1 MAQVQKKT
9 TSVSLTISSCM
20 RESSSSFSSSSS
32 VLQQRQS
39 SLAQPL
45 CINSQQ
51 TQSPSS
57 SHNYAGNG
65 GVTPAFV
72 KCLHDISTVKGQLVV
87 LECRIRGTPPLQVLW
102 FREEEQILDSADFR
116 ILRKKASSVS
126 VPEASSVSVPEEVCT
141 LVITE
146 AFPEDSGLFKCV
158 AGNQYGTVSCSALLE
173 VYSGVDEVLAEGEL
187 SQAEEDFSSFL
198 CDPSGIPPPPE
209 WPDSPEEES
218 APPLPPQSSTQGE
231 FWDLQEHRASL
242 SEGTS
247 SSAQSRVSSEACTLP
262 PPPVEEEPPQHQASF
277 SQPRKQQD
285 PTGDMS
291 TVNVPSYSPTVYP
304 PSMFNYERPRHF
316 IQSQPL
322 FQEPSY
328 DSLQGKQGQQGL
340 APFPNGHEPS
350 PSSSTLGSP
359 VSTPSSLRE
368 QPAAPS
374 HSTMRSSVT
383 LMPKLSSNAASQSPA
398 AFLCSILP
406 SQPASAPQPK
416 PFSFSQPKP
425 ASLPQPQPLLASKPQ
440 PPSPLCSQPSPS
452 PPSVSPSLPKSS
464 PVQALSP
471 AAFLGSVLPT
481 QPPANPR
488 GSPASDSF
496 PRPLL
501 KTPRPAPRSTDEQ
514 IQGSKDALIQDLER
528 KLRCKEARRQNGS
541 QKLTYEERMARRL
554 LGPHNAA
561 SVFDLDNSEDSHLEQ
576 QDLPDGR
583 QTGTGKLWSRPGSRS
598 EESETSSIQEKC
610 YAPRFFQVPQDL
622 TVEEGRFCRIDF
634 KVVGLPTPD
643 VVWYLNGK
651 PIRPDDFHKM
661 LVCEKGVHS
670 FIIEI
675 VTVDHAGVYECV
687 ARNRA
692 GENRF
697 TLQLDVIAQ
706 ERRQAPVFIQKM
718 QNCQA
723 VEGDTVRLECQV
735 SAAPPPEL
743 YWKKDN
749 EMLRVDPERISV
761 YQDNTGRLC
770 LLIERVEKADA
781 GWYTVSAINDAGMS
795 TCNARVDIG
804 MAGVSLAFCF
814 QLDWRAVGGGKDT
827 KQRTLLVFDL
837 LCFPCSV
844 YQDNTGRLC
853 LLIERVEKADAG
865 WYTVSAINDAGMSTC
880 NARVDIGTRMNKS
893 TPSGRHLKV
902 RPTFSQYSVLN
913 GQRADRQSLSPAS
926 PVQTAPLYE
935 SDEL

>member
-1 MAQVQKKT
+1 MLSYQGKNRTEVRVQRYTLISTDPVAGRSMAQVQKKT

-87 LECRIRGTPPLQVLW
+87 LECRIRGNPPLQVLW

-116 ILRKKASSVS
+116 ILRKSACSLSQHCK
-126 VPEASSVSVPEEVCT
+126 EVCT

-242 SEGTS
+242 SEAAS
-247 SSAQSRVSSEACTLP
+247 SSAQSRVSSESCTLP
-262 PPPVEEEPPQHQASF
+262 PPPVEEEPPQHQASS

-285 PTGDMS
+285 PAGDMS
-291 TVNVPSYSPTVYP
+291 TVNVPSYSPTIYP
-304 PSMFNYERPRHF
+304 PCMFNYERPRHF

-322 FQEPSY
+322 FQAPSY
-328 DSLQGKQGQQGL
+328 ESLQGKQGQQGQ

-359 VSTPSSLRE
+359 VSTPSSPRE
-368 QPAAPS
+368 QPPAPS

-383 LMPKLSSNAASQSPA
+383 LMPKVSSNATPQSPA
-398 AFLCSILP
+398 AFLRSILP

-416 PFSFSQPKP
+416 PVSLSQPKP
-425 ASLPQPQPLLASKPQ
+425 ASHPQPQPLLISKPQ
-440 PPSPLCSQPSPS
+440 PPSTLCSQPSPS
-452 PPSVSPSLPKSS
+452 PPSISPSLPKSS

-471 AAFLGSVLPT
+471 AAFLGSVLPN

-488 GSPASDSF
+488 GSLASDSF

-561 SVFDLDNSEDSHLEQ
+561 SVFELDNSEDSHLEQ
-576 QDLPDGR
+576 QDSPDGR

-598 EESETSSIQEKC
+598 EESETASIQEKC

-634 KVVGLPTPD
+634 KVGGLPTPD

-670 FIIEI
+670 FIIEV

-706 ERRQAPVFIQKM
+706 ERRQAPVFTQKM

-749 EMLRVDPERISV
+749 EMLHVDPERI
-761 YQDNTGRLC
+761 
-770 LLIERVEKADA
+770 
-781 GWYTVSAINDAGMS
+781 
-795 TCNARVDIG
+795 
-804 MAGVSLAFCF
+804 
-814 QLDWRAVGGGKDT
+814 
-827 KQRTLLVFDL
+827 
-837 LCFPCSV
+837 SV

-913 GQRADRQSLSPAS
+913 GQRADNRRSLSPAS

>member
-45 CINSQQ
+45 CINPQR

-65 GVTPAFV
+65 GVTPTFV
-72 KCLHDISTVKGQLVV
+72 KCLHDISTVNGQLVV
-87 LECRIRGTPPLQVLW
+87 LECRIRGTTPLQVLW

-116 ILRKKASSVS
+116 ILRKK
-126 VPEASSVSVPEEVCT
+126 ASSVSVPEEVCT

-173 VYSGVDEVLAEGEL
+173 VCLGVDEVLAEGEL

-198 CDPSGIPPPPE
+198 YDPSGIPPPPE

-218 APPLPPQSSTQGE
+218 DPPLPPPPQSSTQGE
-231 FWDLQEHRASL
+231 FRDLQQYETLLAEEHRASL
-242 SEGTS
+242 SKATS
-247 SSAQSRVSSEACTLP
+247 SSAQSQVSSKACTLLP
-262 PPPVEEEPPQHQASF
+262 LPVEEEPPQCQASC
-277 SQPRKQQD
+277 SQPRNQGHA
-285 PTGDMS
+285 GDMS
-291 TVNVPSYSPTVYP
+291 TVNVPSYSPTIYP

-322 FQEPSY
+322 FQAPSY
-328 DSLQGKQGQQGL
+328 ESLQGKQGQQGQ

-359 VSTPSSLRE
+359 VSTPSSLKE
-368 QPAAPS
+368 QPAS

-383 LMPKLSSNAASQSPA
+383 LMPKVSSNAIPQSPA
-398 AFLCSILP
+398 AFLSSILP
-406 SQPASAPQPK
+406 SQPA
-416 PFSFSQPKP
+416 SFSQPKP
-425 ASLPQPQPLLASKPQ
+425 ASLPQPLLASKTQ
-440 PPSPLCSQPSPS
+440 PPSPLCSQPSLS

-464 PVQALSP
+464 PMQIQSP
-471 AAFLGSVLPT
+471 AAFLSSVLPIQT
-481 QPPANPR
+481 PANPR
-488 GSPASDSF
+488 GSPASDSL

-501 KTPRPAPRSTDEQ
+501 KKTPRPAPRSTDEQ

-541 QKLTYEERMARRL
+541 QKLTYEEQMARRL
-554 LGPHNAA
+554 LGPQNAA

-576 QDLPDGR
+576 QDSPDGR
-583 QTGTGKLWSRPGSRS
+583 QTGTGKLWPGSRS
-598 EESETSSIQEKC
+598 EESETASIQEKC
-610 YAPRFFQVPQDL
+610 YAPRFLQMPQDL

-634 KVVGLPTPD
+634 KVGGLPTPD
-643 VVWYLNGK
+643 VAWYLNGK

-706 ERRQAPVFIQKM
+706 EMRQPPVFIHKM

-735 SAAPPPEL
+735 SAAPPPQL

-749 EMLRVDPERISV
+749 EMLHVDPQRISV
-761 YQDNTGRLC
+761 YQDDTGRLC

-781 GWYTVSAINDAGMS
+781 GWYT
-795 TCNARVDIG
+795 
-804 MAGVSLAFCF
+804 L
-814 QLDWRAVGGGKDT
+814 
-827 KQRTLLVFDL
+827 
-837 LCFPCSV
+837 
-844 YQDNTGRLC
+844 
-853 LLIERVEKADAG
+853 
-865 WYTVSAINDAGMSTC
+865 SAINDAGMSTC

-893 TPSGRHLKV
+893 TPSSRHLKV

-913 GQRADRQSLSPAS
+913 GQRADNRRSPSPAS
-926 PVQTAPLYE
+926 PAQTAPLYE

>member
-1 MAQVQKKT
+1 MAQVPKKT

-32 VLQQRQS
+32 VIQQRQS

-45 CINSQQ
+45 CIHPQQ
-51 TQSPSS
+51 THSPSS
-57 SHNYAGNG
+57 RHNYAGNG
-65 GVTPAFV
+65 GVTPEFV

-87 LECRIRGTPPLQVLW
+87 LECRIRGTPPLKVLW

-126 VPEASSVSVPEEVCT
+126 VPEEVCT

-158 AGNQYGTVSCSALLE
+158 AANQHGTVSCSALLE
-173 VYSGVDEVLAEGEL
+173 VYPGVDEVLAEGEF

-218 APPLPPQSSTQGE
+218 APLLPPQSSTQGE
-231 FWDLQEHRASL
+231 FWDLQQYETLLAEEHRPSL
-242 SEGTS
+242 SETAS

-262 PPPVEEEPPQHQASF
+262 PPPVKEEPPQHQASS
-277 SQPRKQQD
+277 SQPRNQQD
-285 PTGDMS
+285 PAGDMS
-291 TVNVPSYSPTVYP
+291 SVNVPSCSPTVYP

-322 FQEPSY
+322 FQAPSY
-328 DSLQGKQGQQGL
+328 ESLQGKQGQQGQ
-340 APFPNGHEPS
+340 ASFPNGHEPS
-350 PSSSTLGSP
+350 PSSSILGSP
-359 VSTPSSLRE
+359 MSTPSTPRE
-368 QPAAPS
+368 QSAVPS

-383 LMPKLSSNAASQSPA
+383 LMPKVSSNTTPQSPA
-398 AFLCSILP
+398 AFLSSILP

-416 PFSFSQPKP
+416 PVSFSQPKP
-425 ASLPQPQPLLASKPQ
+425 ASLPQPQPLLTSKTQ
-440 PPSPLCSQPSPS
+440 PPSPSCSQPSPS
-452 PPSVSPSLPKSS
+452 PPSISPSLPKSS
-464 PVQALSP
+464 PMQAQSP

-501 KTPRPAPRSTDEQ
+501 NKTPRPAPRSTDEQ

-541 QKLTYEERMARRL
+541 QKLTYEERMACRL
-554 LGPHNAA
+554 LGPQNAA
-561 SVFDLDNSEDSHLEQ
+561 SVFDLNNSEDSHLEQ
-576 QDLPDGR
+576 QDSPDGR
-583 QTGTGKLWSRPGSRS
+583 QTGTGKLWSRPGSLS
-598 EESETSSIQEKC
+598 EDTETASIQEKC
-610 YAPRFFQVPQDL
+610 YAPRFLQVPQDIV
-622 TVEEGRFCRIDF
+622 VEEGRFCRIDF
-634 KVVGLPTPD
+634 KVGGLPTPD
-643 VVWYLNGK
+643 VAWYLNGK
-651 PIRPDDFHKM
+651 LIRPDDFHKM
-661 LVCEKGVHS
+661 MVCEKGVHS

-706 ERRQAPVFIQKM
+706 ERRQPPVFIHKM

-723 VEGDTVRLECQV
+723 LEGDTVRLECQV
-735 SAAPPPEL
+735 SAAPPPQL

-749 EMLRVDPERISV
+749 EMLRVDPQRISV

-781 GWYTVSAINDAGMS
+781 GWYTVSA
-795 TCNARVDIG
+795 
-804 MAGVSLAFCF
+804 L
-814 QLDWRAVGGGKDT
+814 
-827 KQRTLLVFDL
+827 
-837 LCFPCSV
+837 
-844 YQDNTGRLC
+844 
-853 LLIERVEKADAG
+853 
-865 WYTVSAINDAGMSTC
+865 NDAGMSTC

-913 GQRADRQSLSPAS
+913 GQREDNRRSLSPAS

>member
-1 MAQVQKKT
+1 MPGMRRWGLKKKPKPPWDAQ
-9 TSVSLTISSCM
+9 L
-20 RESSSSFSSSSS
+20 
-32 VLQQRQS
+32 
-39 SLAQPL
+39 P
-45 CINSQQ
+45 
-51 TQSPSS
+51 
-57 SHNYAGNG
+57 
-65 GVTPAFV
+65 
-72 KCLHDISTVKGQLVV
+72 GQ
-87 LECRIRGTPPLQVLW
+87 EPHT
-102 FREEEQILDSADFR
+102 
-116 ILRKKASSVS
+116 
-126 VPEASSVSVPEEVCT
+126 EEVCT

-231 FWDLQEHRASL
+231 FWDLQEHRGSL
-242 SEGTS
+242 SEAAS
-247 SSAQSRVSSEACTLP
+247 FSAQSRVSSEACTLP
-262 PPPVEEEPPQHQASF
+262 PSPVEEEPPQRQASS

-285 PTGDMS
+285 PAGDMS
-291 TVNVPSYSPTVYP
+291 AVNVPSYSPTVYP

-316 IQSQPL
+316 IQSQPF
-322 FQEPSY
+322 FQAPSY
-328 DSLQGKQGQQGL
+328 ESLQGKQGQQGP

-383 LMPKLSSNAASQSPA
+383 LMPKVSSNAAPQSPA

-416 PFSFSQPKP
+416 PVSFSQPKP
-425 ASLPQPQPLLASKPQ
+425 ASHPQPQPLLASKLQ
-440 PPSPLCSQPSPS
+440 PSSPLCSQPSPS

-488 GSPASDSF
+488 GSPASD
-496 PRPLL
+496 RPLL

-541 QKLTYEERMARRL
+541 QQ
-554 LGPHNAA
+554 
-561 SVFDLDNSEDSHLEQ
+561 DS
-576 QDLPDGR
+576 PDGR

-634 KVVGLPTPD
+634 KVGGLPTPD

-697 TLQLDVIAQ
+697 TLRLDVIAQERRQAPVFIQKMQNCQAVEGDTVRLECQVSAAPPPELYWKKDNEMLRVDPDRISVYQDNTGRLCLLIERVEKADAGWYTVSAINDAGMSTCNARVDIGTQ

-804 MAGVSLAFCF
+804 
-814 QLDWRAVGGGKDT
+814 
-827 KQRTLLVFDL
+827 
-837 LCFPCSV
+837 
-844 YQDNTGRLC
+844 
-853 LLIERVEKADAG
+853 
-865 WYTVSAINDAGMSTC
+865 
-880 NARVDIGTRMNKS
+880 TRMNKS

-913 GQRADRQSLSPAS
+913 GQTADRQSLSPAS